1 MTQLFFYG
9 TLRHIPLLECVL
21 GRPADLLQIR
31 DAVLPGYGVLAACD
45 GPFPVLEPDDTA
57 QAHGIAVSG
66 LSRDDMA
73 RLTYYESGFD
83 YDLRTLTLGSGDT
96 AQVYVPTPGQWR
108 TQGLWDLSAWVQD
121 WAALSINAAQEVMA
135 GFGTV
140 PPDVIARRFPRI
152 RARAWARVLAQR
164 SRHGAGVLKGHV
176 DLLERRRAHTNFFA
190 MDDLKLR
197 HETFEGGTS
206 GVLDRSVFI
215 ASDAAIVLPYD
226 PLSDRVLL
234 VEQIRMGPIGRHDPV
249 MWQMEPVAGLV
260 DPGEEPE
267 AAAHREAFEE
277 AALTFSGLEA
287 VGECYA
293 SPGCTTEFY
302 HLFVGLCDLSHVESR
317 IGGEESEGEDIR
329 SHVMD
334 FDALLAMA
342 EARRTANAPLTLLT
356 YWLAHHRARLRG
368 TRDVG

>member
-1 MTQLFFYG
+1 MTLLFFYG

-21 GRPADLLQIR
+21 GRSTDPLQIQE
-31 DAVLPGYGVLAACD
+31 AVLPGYRVLAACD
-45 GPFPVLEPDDTA
+45 GPFPVLERDETA

-66 LSRDDMA
+66 LSKGDMA
-73 RLTYYESGFD
+73 RLTYYEGGFD
-83 YDLRTLTLGSGDT
+83 YDLRTLSLGSGDR

-108 TQGLWDLSAWVQD
+108 TQGVWDLSAWAQD
-121 WAALSINAAQEVMA
+121 WAALSVNAAEEVMA

-140 PPDVIARRFPRI
+140 PSDVIVKRFPRI

-164 SRHGAGVLKGHV
+164 SRHGAGVLTGNV
-176 DLLERRRAHTNFFA
+176 DLLERRRALTNFFA

-197 HETFEGGTS
+197 HETFDGGTS
-206 GVLDRSVFI
+206 DVLDRSVFI

-226 PLSDRVLL
+226 PVSDCVLL

-249 MWQMEPVAGLV
+249 MWQLEPVAGLV

-267 AAAHREAFEE
+267 AAAHREALEE
-277 AALTFSGLEA
+277 AALTFSDLEA

-302 HLFVGLCDLSHVESR
+302 HLFVGLCDLSDVTSR
-317 IGGEESEGEDIR
+317 IGGEKSEGEDIR
-329 SHVMD
+329 SHIMS
-334 FDALLAMA
+334 FDALLGMA

-368 TRDVG
+368 TPDEG